1 MTPIQCKGP
10 AGSPR
15 RGPGTPAR
23 QDMQGLAL
31 TGAGRR
37 TARPCGPGPS
47 TGAPRRGPAAAHRV
61 DGWGPCC
68 SLQATSASAS
78 RLLTVSANLAS
89 VAAAHGSFRYFFQR
103 GCMPY
108 TCARAGPPLPSTQPS
123 VVSAAEARA
132 ARHRAARRG
141 RRRAPPPLRPR
152 AHAPRRAQ
160 GPRAARRRAGR
171 RLGGRAAHPHA
182 RVRQVHGRRHVGA
195 QALQVLLLGRVQV
208 PRVQHLCAA
217 AAQCR
222 PASAAGACAS
232 RACCAAPRGCLAPA
246 AAAALARADGRA
258 RADGPARA
266 RACRPPARPP
276 RPGQPPATRR
286 RLLLTR
292 HRTAQRARSQPPAV
306 RPARAAASDALL
318 VARGAPGTRLLQRQR
333 GREAGAEHAA
343 ALLAVPRARAHVG
356 AEVRHRAL
364 DAAHEAH
371 AARQQRRP
379 ALLFGVCARVAL
391 RVRAAAPW
399 PGTPVELAA

>member
-37 TARPCGPGPS
+37 TARPCSPGPS

-246 AAAALARADGRA
+246 AAAALARAGGRA
-258 RADGPARA
+258 RGRTSARPRVQAAGTTAQTRTATCHPPTPPAHTTSHGAARA
-266 RACRPPARPP
+266 VPATCSPARP
-276 RPGQPPATRR
+276 G
-286 RLLLTR
+286 
-292 HRTAQRARSQPPAV
+292 
-306 RPARAAASDALL
+306 
-318 VARGAPGTRLLQRQR
+318 GG
-333 GREAGAEHAA
+333 
-343 ALLAVPRARAHVG
+343 
-356 AEVRHRAL
+356 
-364 DAAHEAH
+364 
-371 AARQQRRP
+371 QRRP
-379 ALLFGVCARVAL
+379 PRCAGRP
-391 RVRAAAPW
+391 RDAPAPAPARPRGW
-399 PGTPVELAA
+399 R